1 MPTSRTSPR
10 NGQRRTGTKNKFSGH
25 MRLTFAGG
33 PSYGQLTAEVITFS
47 PAGLTVLIGDDE
59 RVVQGEGDRFKP
71 ATVSVIVGGF
81 QREHQVSISLKEV
94 DPDAQSASF
103 QFGPMDAEVATQIQ
117 GLDRAWRAGEIGPLE
132 LEPVEDEPHR
142 TLLKDLRKSA
152 GQLASVLPKRSSA
165 IAMGLGVVLLAVSI
179 AALNAYAYYFPQ
191 SVAGYVDARR
201 IFVNASAS
209 GFFEAPRELLK
220 PLEPGTSLQVG
231 EVLGRIRSTNT
242 PREHMAGTGTDT
254 EIIAPCD
261 CDIVSLR
268 VGDGSYITA
277 GETVFEIAQTT
288 EPPLIKAEFRFAD
301 VRKLLI
307 GDNAQVTVLGTN
319 RHFDATVS
327 DIKFAEGGEHAVG
340 RDTATVILKPHAP
353 VGRGLVSRPVSV
365 VIDTLSGWPR

>member
-1 MPTSRTSPR
+1 
-10 NGQRRTGTKNKFSGH
+10 

-33 PSYGQLTAEVITFS
+33 PSYGQLTAEVVSFS
-47 PAGLTVLIGDDE
+47 PTGLTVLIGDDE
-59 RVVQGEGDRFKP
+59 RAVQGEGDRFKP

-81 QREHQVSISLKEV
+81 QREHQVSIALKEV
-94 DPDAQSASF
+94 DAGSQSASF

-142 TLLKDLRKSA
+142 TLFQRLRKSV
-152 GQLASVLPKRSSA
+152 GRLPNELPKWPSA
-165 IAMGLGVVLLAVSI
+165 IAMGLGLVLLVVSVAAV
-179 AALNAYAYYFPQ
+179 NAYAYFFPQ

-220 PLEPGTSLQVG
+220 PFEPGTSLQVG
-231 EVLGRIRSTNT
+231 EVLGRIRPSNT
-242 PREHMAGTGTDT
+242 PREHMAGTGADK

-268 VGDGSYITA
+268 VEDGSYIAA
-277 GETVFEIAQTT
+277 GETVFEIAQTA
-288 EPPLIKAEFRFAD
+288 EAPLIKAEFRFAD

-327 DIKFAEGGEHAVG
+327 DIKFAVGGEHAAG
-340 RDTATVILKPHAP
+340 RDTATVILKPHVP
-353 VGRGLVSRPVSV
+353 VGSGLVSRPVSV